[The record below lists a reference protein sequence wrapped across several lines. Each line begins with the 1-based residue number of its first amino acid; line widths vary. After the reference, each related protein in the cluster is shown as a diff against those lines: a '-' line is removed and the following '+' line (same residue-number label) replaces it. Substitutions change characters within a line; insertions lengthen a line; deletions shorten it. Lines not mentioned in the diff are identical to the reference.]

1 MKTNHPPI
9 LYLLFIVSLFLFTA
23 HTSYSQSVDL
33 GALTATNIQ
42 ASRIISQTYPIG
54 EVFNGVTNIS
64 NDGWLVEADTDHFA
78 SWEINPFENTV
89 VDTNVYNGI
98 QFTLTIYSGL
108 AIDDLNRF
116 SFRVADADG
125 TFNDFVTDFDSLNS
139 QQNYFPDQTK
149 ILTISSDATG
159 LITAENPEQ
168 ETLGQTIHSIVFSVP
183 HTTRKMQLVTDAGQ
197 AELNANNFTIQ
208 EIGIVATAVIVPEP
222 STYAL
227 IFGLIAVGLIASRQ
241 RAFKN
246 KH

>member
-1 MKTNHPPI
+1 
-9 LYLLFIVSLFLFTA
+9 
-23 HTSYSQSVDL
+23 
-33 GALTATNIQ
+33 
-42 ASRIISQTYPIG
+42 
-54 EVFNGVTNIS
+54 
-64 NDGWLVEADTDHFA
+64 
-78 SWEINPFENTV
+78 
-89 VDTNVYNGI
+89 
-98 QFTLTIYSGL
+98 
-108 AIDDLNRF
+108 
-116 SFRVADADG
+116 ADADG